1 MVPMVRSRSPRVRRH
16 RQHGVVLEQE
26 DRRELERDGWRTTLD
41 YRENHVR
48 ARNGQLLQVQEI
60 WRAEAERDAAAT
72 RRRSLPER
80 SPGRGVDVIAATATT
95 VEGVWKKLRVEAEL
109 ADVRVAIPRSA
120 ARSSHPAA

>member
-1 MVPMVRSRSPRVRRH
+1 MGRMVRSRSPRVHRH

-41 YRENHVR
+41 YHENHVR

-60 WRAEAERDAAAT
+60 WHAEAERDAAAS
-72 RRRSLPER
+72 RRRSLPNR
-80 SPGRGVDVIAATATT
+80 SPERGVDVIAATATT
-95 VEGVWKKLRVEAEL
+95 AEAVWKKLRVEAEL
-109 ADVRVAIPRSA
+109 ADVRVAIPRPA